1 MILTFIQP
9 PMITM
14 AMYQT
19 KGMTRHLYLRVKKR
33 RIWTNVS
40 PSGIPISDFEGSIF
54 SISDQEKLRE
64 HELAMMKRNVD
75 GYYQYKIK
83 LAML

>member
-1 MILTFIQP
+1 M
-9 PMITM
+9 
-14 AMYQT
+14 
-19 KGMTRHLYLRVKKR
+19 
-33 RIWTNVS
+33 WTNVS

-83 LAML
+83 LAVL